1 MKISAEKLKL
11 IIREELQKINE
22 VEVYNLADTDIY
34 FGGAAGPEDSP
45 ERRMIVMQDVFSDLI
60 MAIVDFGLMKN
71 GYEAALDEAPP
82 SYKGANQ
89 LAKDMGKMIA
99 KGILAEEYPEGPP
112 NEEDEEETQYAPE
125 TFDF

>member
-1 MKISAEKLKL
+1 MKISAEKLKT
-11 IIREELQKINE
+11 IIREEFQKMNE
-22 VEVYNLADTDIY
+22 VEVYNLDDTDVY

-60 MAIVDFGLMKN
+60 MAIVDFALMKN

-99 KGILAEEYPEGPP
+99 KGILDEEYPEGVAG
-112 NEEDEEETQYAPE
+112 EEGEEETEYTPRPR
-125 TFDF
+125 DF